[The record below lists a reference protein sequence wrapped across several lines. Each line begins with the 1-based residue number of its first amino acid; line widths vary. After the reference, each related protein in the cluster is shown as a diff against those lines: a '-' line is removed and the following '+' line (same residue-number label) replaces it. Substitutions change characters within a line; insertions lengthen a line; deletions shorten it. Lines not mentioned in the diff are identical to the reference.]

1 MNNLQL
7 VKSENFGEVK
17 CDFYRQNDEWYMTIA
32 QLADALEYAN
42 GRKGIE
48 TLIDR
53 NSYLREEEFSVTLKM
68 RATDG
73 KQYNTRIFTEDGIYE
88 VTMLSKTEKA
98 KEFRTWVRKILKAL
112 RSGELKLVGTAK
124 DELTKLEIQKKRADA
139 MYMNAQARTVNI
151 LMKAIN
157 DKKLSPIAAE
167 VYGLKCVEQITGV
180 DMGQYLPEH
189 EKTYS
194 ATEIA
199 KMLGCTPNRIGK
211 IANQYGIKTPEYGIT
226 VLDKARGHNKEVC
239 NFRYNQRG
247 VAKLQELIS

>member
-139 MYMNAQARTVNI
+139 MYMTVVVN
-151 LMKAIN
+151 
-157 DKKLSPIAAE
+157 
-167 VYGLKCVEQITGV
+167 
-180 DMGQYLPEH
+180 
-189 EKTYS
+189 
-194 ATEIA
+194 
-199 KMLGCTPNRIGK
+199 
-211 IANQYGIKTPEYGIT
+211 
-226 VLDKARGHNKEVC
+226 
-239 NFRYNQRG
+239 
-247 VAKLQELIS
+247 

>member
-1 MNNLQL
+1 
-7 VKSENFGEVK
+7 
-17 CDFYRQNDEWYMTIA
+17 MTIA

-180 DMGQYLPEH
+180 DMGPVSYTHLTLP
-189 EKTYS
+189 TNS
-194 ATEIA
+194 
-199 KMLGCTPNRIGK
+199 R
-211 IANQYGIKTPEYGIT
+211 
-226 VLDKARGHNKEVC
+226 V
-239 NFRYNQRG
+239 
-247 VAKLQELIS
+247 